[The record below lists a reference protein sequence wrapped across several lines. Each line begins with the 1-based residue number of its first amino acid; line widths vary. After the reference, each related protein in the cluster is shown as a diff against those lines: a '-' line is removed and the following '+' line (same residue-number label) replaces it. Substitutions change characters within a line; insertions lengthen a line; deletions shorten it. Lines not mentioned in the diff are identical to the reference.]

1 LPRRGNLF
9 FDGARPA
16 LSGTSRVCA
25 KFREELLIED
35 AGEICVWR
43 RRTFARGPSEP
54 ARSPSRPPELSCGR
68 KFTATRTTLLNSA
81 RPSPRTTLPI
91 HLDALRAHRA
101 PPSRRTLKIRK
112 TILEKLRPASEHAS
126 LPLLLLS
133 PPRITAIGLS
143 PFDPL
148 RLRLCGVGCC
158 SANSHPVIR
167 SS

>member
-101 PPSRRTLKIRK
+101 PPSRRTLKIRSSSSSSYHRDR
-112 TILEKLRPASEHAS
+112 TFTLRS
-126 LPLLLLS
+126 LAATSLRRRMLLGKQS
-133 PPRITAIGLS
+133 S
-143 PFDPL
+143 
-148 RLRLCGVGCC
+148 
-158 SANSHPVIR
+158 SHPIVVNVG
-167 SS
+167 